1 MRQNR
6 TGDCLPKLIPST
18 GTFYGA
24 KAQRTHQKAMGFE
37 HRVIEFPVE
46 PGSVTA
52 ILLLPLLSKKSCR
65 DRGRLLMTLAYKNI
79 KPTVSVLT

>member
-1 MRQNR
+1 
-6 TGDCLPKLIPST
+6 
-18 GTFYGA
+18 
-24 KAQRTHQKAMGFE
+24 MGFE
-37 HRVIEFPVE
+37 HHVIEFPVE